1 MIKCVAT
8 SSPPKLPSSL
18 SSSSLQPSVNKS
30 LAVVGKHGL
39 VAAAPQ
45 YYIHLFYYR
54 MCGRTTNKRIDII
67 IAILTT
73 ALPSQV
79 PHRYVL
85 VSSAHC
91 SHPSRT
97 STQVYQP
104 ARWLPGQTD
113 GLQSHTTKEYM
124 PQSLYYYRMVVFAH
138 VGNKMGIFLLLSRNS
153 VHHLLLLLLLQPAAT
168 TNDLWL
174 PTYYMTTTTYALA
187 QVAGRN
193 RGGVCLRIWIT
204 YGTHCL

>member
-1 MIKCVAT
+1 
-8 SSPPKLPSSL
+8 
-18 SSSSLQPSVNKS
+18 
-30 LAVVGKHGL
+30 
-39 VAAAPQ
+39 
-45 YYIHLFYYR
+45 
-54 MCGRTTNKRIDII
+54 
-67 IAILTT
+67 
-73 ALPSQV
+73 
-79 PHRYVL
+79 
-85 VSSAHC
+85 
-91 SHPSRT
+91 
-97 STQVYQP
+97 
-104 ARWLPGQTD
+104 
-113 GLQSHTTKEYM
+113 
-124 PQSLYYYRMVVFAH
+124 MVVFAH